1 MHKLNASLGW
11 DVTDALQLGANFYA
25 GINREDSTGGQRF
38 EDMSVLR
45 VYGNLKLNETCS
57 LHARLENALNESYEW
72 TSGYP
77 GAPISFY
84 LGGSL
89 SF

>member
-45 VYGNLKLNETCS
+45 
-57 LHARLENALNESYEW
+57 ALREPE
-72 TSGYP
+72 
-77 GAPISFY
+77 AE
-84 LGGSL
+84 
-89 SF
+89 